1 VIQFTVADTGI
12 GIPAGKQLSIFSPFT
27 QADSSTTR
35 KYGGTGLGLTIS
47 AHLVS
52 MMGGRIWLD
61 SEVGKGTQFHF
72 TARLKVLDKRAE
84 AQRSVPL
91 QAVNGMRILVVDDH
105 RTNRRIVEGILRRW
119 GALTTCAEGGRHAL
133 SALLS
138 ACQAGQP
145 YRLVVTDMN
154 MPGMDGFA
162 LVEQMRRNPELSA
175 VTVMM
180 LTSASHRG
188 DVERCR
194 QLGILAYLFKP
205 VRKRELL
212 TAILAALGA
221 AGSPIAPVIK
231 AAQPVQAKG
240 LRILLA
246 EDNRVNQIVARRMA
260 EKMGH
265 TVVVASNG
273 RLALL
278 LLATQPFDLV
288 LMDVQMPEMDGLTAA
303 RKIRESEQSTPFHL
317 PIIAMT
323 AHAMKGDRERCV
335 DAGMD
340 GYVSKPISG
349 PQLEEEIA
357 SVMGE
362 GERAAAVK
370 VVSQS
375 L

>member
-1 VIQFTVADTGI
+1 
-12 GIPAGKQLSIFSPFT
+12 
-27 QADSSTTR
+27 
-35 KYGGTGLGLTIS
+35 
-47 AHLVS
+47 
-52 MMGGRIWLD
+52 
-61 SEVGKGTQFHF
+61 
-72 TARLKVLDKRAE
+72 
-84 AQRSVPL
+84 
-91 QAVNGMRILVVDDH
+91 
-105 RTNRRIVEGILRRW
+105 
-119 GALTTCAEGGRHAL
+119 
-133 SALLS
+133 
-138 ACQAGQP
+138 
-145 YRLVVTDMN
+145 
-154 MPGMDGFA
+154 
-162 LVEQMRRNPELSA
+162 MRRNPELSA

-194 QLGILAYLFKP
+194 QLGIQAYLFKP

-212 TAILAALGA
+212 AAILAALGQSA
-221 AGSPIAPVIK
+221 AASPRAPVIG

-246 EDNRVNQIVARRMA
+246 EDNRVNQIVATRMV

-265 TVVVASNG
+265 SVVVAGNG
-273 RLALL
+273 QLALL

-303 RKIRESEQSTPFHL
+303 RKIRGSEQSTPFHL

-323 AHAMKGDRERCV
+323 AHAMKGDRERCI

-340 GYVSKPISG
+340 GYVSKPMSG
-349 PQLEEEIA
+349 PLLEEEIA

-362 GERAAAVK
+362 KKEAQTIRSTNTLQGEVAPSDMLTVTGGSDTK
-370 VVSQS
+370 

>member
-1 VIQFTVADTGI
+1 
-12 GIPAGKQLSIFSPFT
+12 
-27 QADSSTTR
+27 
-35 KYGGTGLGLTIS
+35 
-47 AHLVS
+47 
-52 MMGGRIWLD
+52 
-61 SEVGKGTQFHF
+61 
-72 TARLKVLDKRAE
+72 
-84 AQRSVPL
+84 
-91 QAVNGMRILVVDDH
+91 MRILVVDDH
-105 RTNRRIVEGILRRW
+105 RTNRRIVEGILKRW
-119 GALTTCAEGGRHAL
+119 GALTTCAEGGRQAL

-145 YRLVVTDMN
+145 YGLVVTDMN

-357 SVMGE
+357 SVMGA

>member
-1 VIQFTVADTGI
+1 
-12 GIPAGKQLSIFSPFT
+12 
-27 QADSSTTR
+27 
-35 KYGGTGLGLTIS
+35 
-47 AHLVS
+47 
-52 MMGGRIWLD
+52 
-61 SEVGKGTQFHF
+61 
-72 TARLKVLDKRAE
+72 
-84 AQRSVPL
+84 
-91 QAVNGMRILVVDDH
+91 
-105 RTNRRIVEGILRRW
+105 
-119 GALTTCAEGGRHAL
+119 
-133 SALLS
+133 
-138 ACQAGQP
+138 
-145 YRLVVTDMN
+145 MN
-154 MPGMDGFA
+154 MPEMDGFA
-162 LVEQMRRNPELSA
+162 LVEQMRQNPELSA

-212 TAILAALGA
+212 TAILAALGQSA
-221 AGSPIAPVIK
+221 AAAPSAAVIK
-231 AAQPVQAKG
+231 AEQRVQAKG

-246 EDNRVNQIVARRMA
+246 EDNRVNQIVATRMA

-265 TVVVASNG
+265 SVVVAGNG
-273 RLALL
+273 ELALL

-323 AHAMKGDRERCV
+323 AHAMKGDRERCIA
-335 DAGMD
+335 AGMD

-349 PQLEEEIA
+349 PLLGEEIA

-362 GERAAAVK
+362 GDKTATTSRPNIRKEDATPSDMQTVAGR
-370 VVSQS
+370 SGTI